1 MNALLLLVVMREGG
15 MFYVVQTAT
24 GFVLLGFVLC
34 GLGTATSI
42 RKHLNV

>member
-1 MNALLLLVVMREGG
+1 MFGGSLVPLEQVWYYIVG
-15 MFYVVQTAT
+15 
-24 GFVLLGFVLC
+24 GFVVRGFVLC

>member
-1 MNALLLLVVMREGG
+1 MPAYSVEEGFAMAQGPVSALML
-15 MFYVVQTAT
+15 
-24 GFVLLGFVLC
+24 VLC